1 MQIVGTD
8 FRSAAVQSRT
18 EWIYFR
24 GILGGPDSIQF
35 DGGSGVWENYK
46 KNWRTMIPEGRG
58 SSWSMLMQNLFAL
71 LFGPSL
77 LKSYLPHR
85 FVDLVTITSTQRRF
99 YWAKD
104 P

>member
-46 KNWRTMIPEGRG
+46 KNWRTMIPGEFVEHAHAKPVR
-58 SSWSMLMQNLFAL
+58 SPFWSIFA
-71 LFGPSL
+71 
-77 LKSYLPHR
+77 
-85 FVDLVTITSTQRRF
+85 
-99 YWAKD
+99 
-104 P
+104 

>member
-1 MQIVGTD
+1 
-8 FRSAAVQSRT
+8 
-18 EWIYFR
+18 
-24 GILGGPDSIQF
+24 
-35 DGGSGVWENYK
+35 
-46 KNWRTMIPEGRG
+46 
-58 SSWSMLMQNLFAL
+58 MLMQNLFAL

>member
-58 SSWSMLMQNLFAL
+58 GSWIVDAHAKPVRSPFWSIFA
-71 LFGPSL
+71 
-77 LKSYLPHR
+77 
-85 FVDLVTITSTQRRF
+85 
-99 YWAKD
+99 
-104 P
+104 

>member
-8 FRSAAVQSRT
+8 FRSAAVQSMT

-46 KNWRTMIPEGRG
+46 KNWRTMIPEERG
-58 SSWSMLMQNLFAL
+58 VRGACSCKSSPFWSIFA
-71 LFGPSL
+71 
-77 LKSYLPHR
+77 
-85 FVDLVTITSTQRRF
+85 
-99 YWAKD
+99 
-104 P
+104 